1 MNHDISTGKGQ
12 WIRTVNEY
20 REKLGISWP
29 EFRMMEKKELKL
41 KIREYDTQ
49 LWMEEVLNKPSLQ
62 WYRIG
67 KKKIGYEMC
76 YRNTINSTY
85 LAKARTNSL
94 QLEVHLGRGIE
105 NYDKTCKLC
114 NIEDEDLEH
123 FLIRC
128 PELHRKR
135 DPEILR
141 TETDMTSEQKT
152 AHILFENKQF
162 IKIARMIRNMW
173 EYRKYRLRPP

>member
-1 MNHDISTGKGQ
+1 
-12 WIRTVNEY
+12 
-20 REKLGISWP
+20 
-29 EFRMMEKKELKL
+29 MMEKKELKC

-49 LWMEEVLNKPSLQ
+49 FWMEEVLHKPSLQ

-85 LAKARTNSL
+85 LAKARINSL
-94 QLEVHLGRGIE
+94 QLKVHLERGVE
-105 NYDKTCKLC
+105 NYDKTCKLYKT
-114 NIEDEDLEH
+114 EDEDLEH

-128 PELHRKR
+128 PELHIKR

-141 TETDMTSEQKT
+141 MNTDMTSEQKT
-152 AHILFENKQF
+152 THILFENKQYS
-162 IKIARMIRNMW
+162 KVARMIRNMW
-173 EYRKYRLRPP
+173 EYRKYRKDNLKPL